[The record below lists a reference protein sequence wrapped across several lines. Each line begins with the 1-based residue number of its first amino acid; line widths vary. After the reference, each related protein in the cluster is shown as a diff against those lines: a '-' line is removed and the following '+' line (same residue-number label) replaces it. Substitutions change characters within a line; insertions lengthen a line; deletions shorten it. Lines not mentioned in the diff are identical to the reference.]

1 MAEKAAKHLSKAKP
15 MTLRFAFSSPAH
27 VLASFFGSGVITPAP
42 GTWGTLAG
50 WLVYVAL
57 HPWCGSVAL
66 GALTALALFAGAW
79 ACQKTADDIG
89 VHDHG
94 SIVIDEVFAIWLVLL
109 TLPPSLPWQIAAFCA
124 FRFFDIVKIWPSKY
138 FDSHPRWHNGW
149 GVMLDDAAAAVQSII
164 VLHAARLA
172 LV

>member
-27 VLASFFGSGVITPAP
+27 VLASFFGAGVITPAP

-50 WLVYVAL
+50 LLAYLAL
-57 HPWCGSVAL
+57 HPWCGSAAL
-66 GALTALALFAGAW
+66 AALTALVFFAGAW
-79 ACQKTADDIG
+79 ACQKTAGDIG

-109 TLPPSLPWQIAAFCA
+109 AVPHAWPWHIAAFCT

-138 FDSHPRWHNGW
+138 FDSNPRWQNGW
-149 GVMLDDAAAAVQSII
+149 GVMLDDAAAAVHSII
-164 VLHAARLA
+164 VLQAARLA
-172 LV
+172 LA